1 MADDFMILFHDS
13 GYRCLKHFY
22 LIVNM
27 LGAIAAY
34 CPSIRVCN
42 SDVSSISIYNAL
54 MSSFVNLMGY
64 NCMAL

>member
-34 CPSIRVCN
+34 CMFPKHHKNKSKAGTSKGIPTSLFKRKDSVHPS
-42 SDVSSISIYNAL
+42 L
-54 MSSFVNLMGY
+54 
-64 NCMAL
+64 